1 MSPHH
6 FYCHRSCWVNKAVLV
21 TQTQTREGLSLRG
34 PGAGPGQF
42 FSYPHL
48 WVLTTIMAPT
58 QPFVP
63 LSQETVIRK
72 LNKDMEKPKI
82 YGEVPTY
89 LQSVPTLNGKYNPD
103 TAPGLGWGGSV
114 SPIILGNVL
123 PEMRCVQYQQK
134 CEQWQE
140 LGQVLLQWLTENN
153 MAALLISSPHWNKF
167 SSWRQEGR
175 FYSVIQSAAITYNS
189 LCAELNFVSIV
200 DRSGHFSD

>member
-6 FYCHRSCWVNKAVLV
+6 FYCHRSFWVNKAVLV
-21 TQTQTREGLSLRG
+21 TQTQTREGLSLSLSLSLRG

-82 YGEVPTY
+82 YGEVPMYKAFPHWIESTI
-89 LQSVPTLNGKYNPD
+89 LTQPLVW
-103 TAPGLGWGGSV
+103 AGLGRLRV
-114 SPIILGNVL
+114 SDNPGKCFARDEMCPISA
-123 PEMRCVQYQQK
+123 EMRAMTRTGPAPATQ
-134 CEQWQE
+134 
-140 LGQVLLQWLTENN
+140 
-153 MAALLISSPHWNKF
+153 MI
-167 SSWRQEGR
+167 
-175 FYSVIQSAAITYNS
+175 
-189 LCAELNFVSIV
+189 
-200 DRSGHFSD
+200 DRE